1 MANFTYFDK
10 LGNQITSGSSI
21 SEALEQSSLNY
32 TVIKKPLFLED
43 GTLVKDA
50 FCTLKDDDN
59 TQLGVVGKQYTIVQN
74 TEAFDFIDDVLE
86 QSGGE
91 IIRAGAFQDFKKSFV
106 VVKTTD
112 IEILGETYN
121 PYLLFYNSFDGSGSI
136 KACFTPV
143 RVMCQNTIAYGFKKA
158 ITKVSIRHFSTAAE
172 RLTQAKGILLQNNQ
186 QLDLLKADSEELA
199 KITLTKDQF
208 KDQIVPLVLKE
219 MKISKDSEEK
229 KRNKDRYE
237 QTANALLRAYDAT
250 DLGNHNNTAYK
261 AIQAVA
267 DFESHVEPMKNAG
280 NGAIYMGRVLE
291 MMRLTTAAR
300 AYIADQVA

>member
-10 LGNQITSGSSI
+10 LGNQISSDATI
-21 SEALEQSSLNY
+21 ADALKESSLDY
-32 TVIKKPLFLED
+32 TVVKKPMYLEN

-50 FCTLKDDDN
+50 FCTMKSDDD

-74 TEAFDFIDDVLE
+74 NEAFAFIDDILHE
-86 QSGGE
+86 SGGE
-91 IIRAGAFQDFKKSFV
+91 IIKAGAFQDFKKSFV

-112 IEILGETYN
+112 IKILGETYN

-136 KACFTPV
+136 KVCFTPI
-143 RVMCQNTIAYGFKKA
+143 RVMCQNTIVYACKKA
-158 ITKVSIRHFSTAAE
+158 ITKDSIRHFSTAQE
-172 RLTQAKGILLQNNQ
+172 RLIQAKDTLLKNNQ
-186 QLDLLKADSEELA
+186 QLEFLKKDSEELA

-208 KDQIVPLVLKE
+208 KDQIVPLVLQE

-237 QTANALLRAYDAT
+237 VTANALMNAYNAT

-267 DFESHVEPMKNAG
+267 DFESHIQPMKNTS
-280 NGAIYMGRVLE
+280 NCAIYIGRVLE
-291 MMRLTTAAR
+291 MMKLTTAAR